1 MTLLIDQSQTSLPL
15 TNQRPVM
22 TTNHRPS
29 TELTT
34 RIVVSQY
41 RTFLVNTSNLKG
53 GKQKVKGGAHP
64 NQLCKSSWYV
74 ETYETYEIDP
84 TWPEIGRH
92 DPKLARHDPKSV
104 RHDPNIHQ
112 LLNLTR
118 SICVVTSL
126 TFRSQMSQIFNRQHS
141 IFCYPSFV
149 NRKSFKMTSRS
160 IWLDAYFNV

>member
-1 MTLLIDQSQTSLPL
+1 MMGTLLIDQSETSLPS

-84 TWPEIGRH
+84 PWPEIGRH
-92 DPKLARHDPKSV
+92 DPKLARHDPKLARHDPKSV
-104 RHDPNIHQ
+104 RHDSNIHQ

-118 SICVVTSL
+118 LIWYDWTFGGKFASL
-126 TFRSQMSQIFNRQHS
+126 RASLFEAKWVRFLIDN
-141 IFCYPSFV
+141 ILYFV
-149 NRKSFKMTSRS
+149 IPAS
-160 IWLDAYFNV
+160 

>member
-1 MTLLIDQSQTSLPL
+1 MWCDVMTLLIDQSQTSLPS
-15 TNQRPVM
+15 TNHRPVM

-29 TELTT
+29 
-34 RIVVSQY
+34 RVSQY

-118 SICVVTSL
+118 LIWYDWTFGGKFASL
-126 TFRSQMSQIFNRQHS
+126 RASLFEAKWVRFLIDN
-141 IFCYPSFV
+141 ILYFV
-149 NRKSFKMTSRS
+149 IPAS
-160 IWLDAYFNV
+160 